1 MEEAANDAVRRGLSE
16 DRWQKLVKR
25 GRNYSREMADAKND
39 DEATQIAVDA
49 VHEWRAE
56 QRSGR

>member
-25 GRNYSREMADAKND
+25 GRKYSREMADAKND